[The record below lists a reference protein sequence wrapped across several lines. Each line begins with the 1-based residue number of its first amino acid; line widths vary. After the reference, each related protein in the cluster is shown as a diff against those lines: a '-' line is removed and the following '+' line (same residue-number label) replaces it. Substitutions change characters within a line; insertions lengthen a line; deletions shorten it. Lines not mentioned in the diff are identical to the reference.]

1 MWIGEKIKNWLV
13 DKLIELLIWDKDLP
27 STPFCD
33 FEQTRFELR
42 PCDVLLVE
50 GRSRISDVI
59 KTITLSR
66 WTHAALY
73 IGRLNDIENHE
84 IRKIVRH
91 YYPGDPDVQLLI
103 EALVG
108 EGTIISPMTKYQY
121 HNLRICRPRGLT
133 PHDSQKIVEHAV
145 KCVGMEYN
153 TRQLLDL
160 ARFLF
165 PYGVLPRRW
174 RSSLFEK
181 KVGESTRTICSTM
194 LAEAFAAVQ
203 FPVLP
208 FVQSVEGG
216 EFRWF
221 NRNSSLFI
229 PSDFDYSPYFEII
242 KYPFFGDD
250 LAIYRR
256 LPWDKTGVIYS
267 DERQIQLEMIRN
279 GSGQGN
285 NGKKEP
291 GEPAG
296 EQGVEAGKEEREA

>member
-1 MWIGEKIKNWLV
+1 MWIGGKAKNWLV
-13 DKLIELLIWDKDLP
+13 DKLIKLLVWDKDLP

-33 FEQTRFELR
+33 FEQTRFEIR

-73 IGRLNDIENHE
+73 IGRLNDIENQE
-84 IRKIVRH
+84 IRKIVRLN
-91 YYPGDPDVQLLI
+91 YPGDPDVQLLI

-108 EGTIISPMTKYQY
+108 EGIIISPIAKYQY
-121 HNLRICRPRGLT
+121 HNLRICRPRNLM
-133 PHDSQKIVEHAV
+133 PHDSQKIVEYAV
-145 KCVGMEYN
+145 KCVGMSYD

-165 PYGVLPRRW
+165 PYGVLPRKW
-174 RSSLFEK
+174 RSSLFEQ

-194 LAEAFAAVQ
+194 LAEAFASVQ

-208 FVQSVEGG
+208 FVQSLENGK
-216 EFRWF
+216 FRWF

-250 LAIYRR
+250 LAIYKR

-267 DERQIQLEMIRN
+267 HEHQIQLDMKKNDSQEKT
-279 GSGQGN
+279 
-285 NGKKEP
+285 NGKKETT
-291 GEPAG
+291 ETH
-296 EQGVEAGKEEREA
+296 EEARLREE